1 MKFLLP
7 VKVLSALFR
16 RRMLEALAIA
26 HKTGKLQFSGAYAN
40 LADSTAFSDDLA
52 PVEDKKWHVYA
63 KRPFGGPKA
72 VLAYLARYT
81 HRVVLEARLRHDISN
96 RRLIKAD
103 AHAVTFKFKD
113 YRIVP
118 EARLRHDGP
127 GR

>member
-26 HKTGKLQFSGAYAN
+26 HKTGKLQFFGEYAN
-40 LADSTAFSDDLA
+40 LADSTAFSDYLA

-81 HRVVLEARLRHDISN
+81 HRVAISN